1 VIVVDDSVSMLW
13 VTKKIIHFFRH
24 ESCGKCTPCRD
35 GTFWMDQIFHHMKSG
50 KLNTKDV
57 ALLKAVAL
65 QMRNKC
71 LCPLGEFSTMAL
83 VSSIEQFPEDF
94 RS

>member
-1 VIVVDDSVSMLW
+1 
-13 VTKKIIHFFRH
+13 
-24 ESCGKCTPCRD
+24 
-35 GTFWMDQIFHHMKSG
+35 MDQIIHHMKSG

-57 ALLKAVAL
+57 ALLKVVAL